1 MNYEL
6 NIIKHTP
13 NIIKEF
19 LKNEIVFTISLI
31 FAVITSL
38 VSVPKINYIDFK
50 VLGILFNLMVV
61 IAAFEK
67 LKILDKIAVSILA
80 KFNKERQ
87 ISLVLIFLTFV
98 SSMFITN
105 DVALITFVPLT
116 LIIGKK
122 TGWHPIFTIIFQ
134 TLAANVGSSLTPMG
148 NPQNLF
154 LYSFYNISPMEFF
167 KVTLPIIL
175 IGIFWLVII
184 NYRLKENEINFKLED
199 VHIENKSQAFIFG
212 MLFIFVI
219 LSVFNIVDYKIAFL
233 VTISIVAF
241 IDRDLIKEVDYILL
255 ATFICFFI
263 IIGNLSHMNSFTSNI
278 TKFLSS
284 SKNVYFS
291 SILFSQ
297 VISNV
302 PSAILLSSF
311 TSQWKEIILGVN
323 IGGMGTL
330 IASLASLI
338 SYKFYIK
345 EYGQSKKYLIHFHG
359 YNFISLFIFS
369 FIIYFLI

>member
-1 MNYEL
+1 MNYE
-6 NIIKHTP
+6 ITIMKHKF
-13 NIIKEF
+13 NVVKEF
-19 LKNEIVFTISLI
+19 LKNEVVFAISLI
-31 FAVITSL
+31 FAVGTSL
-38 VSVPKINYIDFK
+38 VSAPKIKYIDFK

-87 ISLVLIFLTFV
+87 ISLVLIFLTFI

-134 TLAANVGSSLTPMG
+134 TLAANLGSSLTPMG

-154 LYSFYNISPMEFF
+154 LYSFYSLSPMEFF

-175 IGIFWLVII
+175 IGILWLVVI
-184 NYRLKENEINFKLED
+184 NYRLKENEINFKLKD
-199 VHIENKSQAFIFG
+199 VHIKNKTQGFIYG
-212 MLFIFVI
+212 GLFIFVV

-233 VTISIVAF
+233 VTLIIVIF
-241 IDRDLIKEVDYILL
+241 TDKNLLKQVDYILL
-255 ATFICFFI
+255 ITFICFFI
-263 IIGNLSHMNSFTSNI
+263 IIGNLSHMSSFTSNI
-278 TKFLSS
+278 TKFLSN

-302 PSAILLSSF
+302 PCAILLSSF

-345 EYGQSKKYLIHFHG
+345 EYGQSKKYLIYFHG
-359 YNFISLFIFS
+359 YNVISLLIFS
-369 FIIYFLI
+369 FGIYFLI

>member
-6 NIIKHTP
+6 NIIKHKT
-13 NIIKEF
+13 NIIREL
-19 LKNEIVFTISLI
+19 LKDEVVFTISLI
-31 FAVITSL
+31 FAVVTSL
-38 VSVPKINYIDFK
+38 ISVPKMKYIDFK

-67 LKILDKIAVSILA
+67 LKILDKIAVSILS

-87 ISLVLIFLTFV
+87 ISLVLIFLTFI

-122 TGWHPIFTIIFQ
+122 TGWHPILTIIFQ
-134 TLAANVGSSLTPMG
+134 TLAANLGSSLTPMG

-154 LYSFYNISPMEFF
+154 LYSFYNISPIEFF

-175 IGIFWLVII
+175 IGILWLVII

-199 VHIENKSQAFIFG
+199 IYIENKTQGIIYIG
-212 MLFIFVI
+212 LFIFVV
-219 LSVFNIVDYKIAFL
+219 LSVFNIVNYKIAFL
-233 VTISIVAF
+233 VTIF
-241 IDRDLIKEVDYILL
+241 IAIFTDKSLLKQVDYILL

-263 IIGNLSHMNSFTSNI
+263 IIGNLSHMPSFTSNI

-297 VISNV
+297 AISNV
-302 PSAILLSSF
+302 PSAILLSGF
-311 TSQWKEIILGVN
+311 TSRWKEIILGVN

-345 EYGQSKKYLIHFHG
+345 EYGQSRKYLIHFHG
-359 YNFISLFIFS
+359 YSIISLFIFS

>member
-1 MNYEL
+1 MNYER
-6 NIIKHTP
+6 NVIKYNP

-19 LKNEIVFTISLI
+19 LKNEIVFAISLI
-31 FAVITSL
+31 FAVATSL
-38 VSVPKINYIDFK
+38 MSAPKIKYIDFK
-50 VLGILFNLMVV
+50 VLAILFNLMVV

-67 LKILDKIAVSILA
+67 LKILDKIAVSILT

-87 ISLVLIFLTFV
+87 ISLVLIFLTFI

-105 DVALITFVPLT
+105 DVALITLVPLT
-116 LIIGKK
+116 LIIAKK

-134 TLAANVGSSLTPMG
+134 TLAANLGSSLTPMG

-154 LYSFYNISPMEFF
+154 LYSFYNISPIEFF

-175 IGIFWLVII
+175 IGVFWLIII
-184 NYRLKENEINFKLED
+184 NYRLKENEINFKLES
-199 VHIENKSQAFIFG
+199 VHIKNETQAFIFG
-212 MLFIFVI
+212 VLFIFVVF
-219 LSVFNIVDYKIAFL
+219 SVFNIVNYKIAFL
-233 VTISIVAF
+233 VTLFIVVF
-241 IDRDLIKEVDYILL
+241 TDKSLLKQVDYILL
-255 ATFICFFI
+255 TTFICFFI
-263 IIGNLSHMNSFTSNI
+263 IIGNLSHMPSFTSSI

-311 TSQWKEIILGVN
+311 TSQWKEVILGVN

-359 YNFISLFIFS
+359 YNVISLFIFS
-369 FIIYFLI
+369 FVIYFLI

>member
-1 MNYEL
+1 MNYE
-6 NIIKHTP
+6 P
-13 NIIKEF
+13 NIIKYKPNAIKKF

-31 FAVITSL
+31 FAMVTSVL
-38 VSVPKINYIDFK
+38 SMPKIKYIDFK

-67 LKILDKIAVSILA
+67 LKILDKIAVSILS

-87 ISLVLIFLTFV
+87 ISLVLIFLTFI

-105 DVALITFVPLT
+105 DVALITFIPLT

-122 TGWHPIFTIIFQ
+122 TEWHPIFTIIFQ
-134 TLAANVGSSLTPMG
+134 TLAANLGSSLTPMG

-167 KVTLPIIL
+167 KITVPIIL
-175 IGIFWLVII
+175 IGILWLVII

-199 VHIENKSQAFIFG
+199 VHIKNKPQAFIFG
-212 MLFIFVI
+212 GLFIFVV
-219 LSVFNIVDYKIAFL
+219 LSVFNITSYKLAFL

-241 IDRDLIKEVDYILL
+241 IDRDLIKKVDYILL

-263 IIGNLSHMNSFTSNI
+263 IIGNLSHMNSFTANI

-291 SILFSQ
+291 SIFFSQ
-297 VISNV
+297 IISNV

-359 YNFISLFIFS
+359 YNVISLFIFA

>member
-13 NIIKEF
+13 NIVKKL

-50 VLGILFNLMVV
+50 VLGVLFNLMVV

-116 LIIGKK
+116 LIIAKK

-134 TLAANVGSSLTPMG
+134 TLAANLGSSLTPMG

-175 IGIFWLVII
+175 IGIFWLVIV
-184 NYRLKENEINFKLED
+184 NYRLKQNEMNFELED
-199 VHIENKSQAFIFG
+199 VHIENKSQAFVFG
-212 MLFIFVI
+212 VLFIFVV

-311 TSQWKEIILGVN
+311 TSQWKEMILGVN

-359 YNFISLFIFS
+359 YNVISLFIFS